1 MNMELLEQI
10 RVYQSVSA
18 YTKKALTKEIKE
30 LEASANDK
38 DNKSVKIHLLG
49 RKKELE
55 IALEKIKSFEE

>member
-1 MNMELLEQI
+1 MNIELLEQI

-38 DNKSVKIHLLG
+38 ANKSVKIHLLG

>member
-10 RVYQSVSA
+10 RVYQSVSG

-38 DNKSVKIHLLG
+38 ANKSVKIHLLG

>member
-1 MNMELLEQI
+1 MNIELLEQI
-10 RVYQSVSA
+10 RVYQSVSG

-38 DNKSVKIHLLG
+38 ANKSVKIHLLG

>member
-38 DNKSVKIHLLG
+38 ANKSVKIHLLG